1 MTYDPMNAQD
11 NTEPSRRAKWPNW
24 PNWHITQFNLRVD
37 GCVFCSR
44 IDNHEYDQM
53 STSAVSFVPLN
64 PVAEGHRLFVPT
76 SHIHPKNNP
85 FSGLT
90 AVGSLLQMHIRFYQT
105 NVGGDFSLILN
116 AGQHASQTVNHFH
129 MHFIP
134 RVENDGLKMPWTEQE
149 ERRRLAEK
157 TEPVEC
163 FNCGDVL
170 LTTVTK
176 SGISY
181 VHTETFKAECPYN
194 GYSGVA
200 TAN

>member
-11 NTEPSRRAKWPNW
+11 NTEPSRKAKWPNW
-24 PNWHITQFNLRVD
+24 PNWHISQINLRVD
-37 GCVFCSR
+37 GCMFCSR
-44 IDNHEYDQM
+44 IENHEYDQV

-64 PVAEGHRLFVPT
+64 PVVEGHRLFVPT

-85 FSGLT
+85 YSGLT

-105 NVGGDFSLILN
+105 HVGGDFNLILN
-116 AGQHASQTVNHFH
+116 AGQHASQTVDHFH

-134 RVENDGLKMPWTEQE
+134 RVENDGLKLPWTEQKEREASE
-149 ERRRLAEK
+149 ERVR
-157 TEPVEC
+157 PVEC
-163 FNCGDVL
+163 FACGETL
-170 LTTVTK
+170 MTIVTK
-176 SGISY
+176 STTSY
-181 VHTETFKAECPYN
+181 LHADTFEVECGGN